1 MPGEGDRPKLKRLK
15 IEGFRS
21 IATAEIAF
29 SDLDVLI
36 GPNGAGKSNLIAFLR
51 MVGFMLWSEGG
62 LPLFVGRMGGAS
74 ALLHD
79 GPKATQ
85 AIAAEIAIETAAGL
99 NEYAF
104 RLEMAAGDTLIF
116 TDERIRYSRHDLG
129 AGQSWLEFG
138 EGHRTPGLLSVSDD
152 RGRKTQ
158 RTILGLLRG
167 LSVFQFHD
175 TSPASPLKRKSRID
189 DGRHLRGDGS
199 NLAAFLFDL
208 RESAPLHYQHISKT
222 IRLIAPFFDDF
233 AIEDDQ
239 GYVLLQWREIGS
251 EAVFGP
257 GQISDGLLRA
267 MALVALLLQPS
278 ETQPPMIV
286 VDEPELGLHP
296 AALEIVMGL
305 FKAAAEARQCVVAT
319 QSPAMLLGL
328 APENITV
335 VDRPGRSSSFRR
347 LDPAK
352 LEAWLDD
359 YDLADL
365 WDMNLLG
372 GRPGSLAAE

>member
-1 MPGEGDRPKLKRLK
+1 MPGEGDRSKLKRLK

-21 IATAEIAF
+21 IASAEISF

-36 GPNGAGKSNLIAFLR
+36 GQNGAGKSNLISLLR
-51 MVGFMLWSEGG
+51 MVGFMLSSEGG
-62 LPLFVGRMGGAS
+62 LALFVGRMGGAS

-79 GPKATQ
+79 GPKATR
-85 AIAAEIAIETAAGL
+85 AIAAEIAIETVTGL
-99 NEYAF
+99 NEYVF

-116 TDERIRYSRHDLG
+116 TEERIRFSRHDLG
-129 AGQSWLEFG
+129 IEQNWLDFG
-138 EGHRTPGLLSVSDD
+138 EGHRTPGLLYVSDD
-152 RGRKTQ
+152 GGKKTQ

-175 TSPASPLKRKSRID
+175 TSPESPLKRKSRVD
-189 DGRHLRGDGS
+189 DGRYLRGDGS
-199 NLAAFLFDL
+199 NLASFLHNL
-208 RESAPLHYQHISKT
+208 RENYPLHSQHIVRT
-222 IRLIAPFFDDF
+222 VRLIAPFFDDF
-233 AIEDDQ
+233 VIEDDQ
-239 GYVLLQWREIGS
+239 GHVLLQWREIGS
-251 EAVFGP
+251 DIVFGP

-267 MALVALLLQPS
+267 MALVALLLQPVATLPS
-278 ETQPPMIV
+278 MIV

-296 AALEIVMGL
+296 AALQIIMGL
-305 FKAAAEARQCVVAT
+305 FKAAAKARQCVVAT

-328 APENITV
+328 APENIIV
-335 VDRPGRSSSFRR
+335 VDRPRRSSSFRR

-359 YDLADL
+359 YDLAEL